1 MVTKI
6 PMATHKIAT
15 QIEDEPLP
23 WNLVNVVVD
32 PDTGEILQYK
42 DLIKVKEQ
50 KTRYFWKNELSK
62 EFGRLTDGFPGK
74 VQKGKNTFFGC
85 TKQYT
90 SGIHSHI
97 LAHRSRRVTKEEKIN
112 SGTTKCRSK
121 SN

>member
-1 MVTKI
+1 MASTI
-6 PMATHKIAT
+6 PMATYNTSAK
-15 QIEDEPLP
+15 IEDEPSP
-23 WNLVNVVVD
+23 WYLAHTVVD

-97 LAHRSRRVTKEEKIN
+97 LAHRS
-112 SGTTKCRSK
+112 
-121 SN
+121 